1 MPVVFSLPD
10 TVPDRMEN
18 ESVPPQNYILPVHTP
33 DESPPAEFFGF
44 YFLWVFIQYA
54 HSSSFTAHDAVI
66 AFG

>member
-33 DESPPAEFFGF
+33 DESPPADNPVTDPAVPEQPLP
-44 YFLWVFIQYA
+44 FLLPYCC
-54 HSSSFTAHDAVI
+54 
-66 AFG
+66 